1 MPDTLRLIGDALS
14 IVSLSIL
21 WSFTWTA
28 WKQIPADALVPMQ
41 LTGDKTVRV
50 KKRLGLLFMP
60 ILATVL
66 GIMGIAHLRK
76 AMVTLYAEGVIPERP
91 ER

>member
-1 MPDTLRLIGDALS
+1 MLLLTPT
-14 IVSLSIL
+14 
-21 WSFTWTA
+21 
-28 WKQIPADALVPMQ
+28 
-41 LTGDKTVRV
+41 LTGVAHSVQTTEHAVVLVCLRV
-50 KKRLGLLFMP
+50 LL
-60 ILATVL
+60 ASVL